1 MNAQEIKLPDFDM
14 SAGKSLIHSISD
26 RHSVRAFDTQ
36 KEVSDTTLGLLLWI
50 FA

>member
-1 MNAQEIKLPDFDM
+1 MNAQEIKLSDFDM

-36 KEVSDTTLGLLLWI
+36 KSYKRSCKIVG
-50 FA
+50 